1 MITADPIEITDSMI
15 TNSTVPYPDTGET
28 AWVSGTIY
36 AKGAKVSYLIN
47 GVYHRFESLQ
57 DSNQAHPPEKYP
69 NENQWWLDL
78 GYVNKLAAFQNDRN
92 TQTVTTS
99 PYVVSIDPNARFGA
113 IAVGNVQADTITIE
127 VLSGA
132 EVIHTQTKKLKA
144 RNVYDWFSWTYEP
157 FYQSTGT
164 VFTNLP
170 INANNTFKITI
181 SDGSGTVKIGSI
193 IAGLPL
199 DIGRAQYGTGIRRQN
214 FSTFERDEFG
224 ETKITIRRNIPRVSY
239 SLIIDKKKVNNVQRL
254 LDKLNG
260 IVTFFAGIVETEH
273 GYFDSVFLVGL
284 YKDVSYSLDF
294 PDYARADIEIEAI

>member
-1 MITADPIEITDSMI
+1 MITAYPISIVSSMI
-15 TNSTVPYPDTGET
+15 LSSTVPYPDTGET

-36 AKGAKVSYLIN
+36 AKGAKVSYQIA

-57 DSNQAHPPEKYP
+57 DSNQNHFPEKYP
-69 NENQWWLDL
+69 NENLWWLDL
-78 GYVNKLAAFQNDRN
+78 GYVNKFAAFQNDRN
-92 TQTVTTS
+92 TQTITAS
-99 PYVVSIDPNARFGA
+99 PYIVSIKPNVRFGSVA
-113 IAVGNVQADTITIE
+113 IGNVQADTVTLE
-127 VLSGA
+127 VLNGSD
-132 EVIHTQTKKLKA
+132 VVYTRTKNLKV

-239 SLIIDKKKVNNVQRL
+239 SLIIDKKKLNNVQRL

>member
-1 MITADPIEITDSMI
+1 MITAEPITITDSMI
-15 TNSTVPYPDTGET
+15 TSTTVPYPDTGET

-113 IAVGNVQADTITIE
+113 IAVGNVQADTITVE

-132 EVIHTQTKKLKA
+132 EVIFTQTKKLKA

-284 YKDVSYSLDF
+284 YKDVSYSLDL